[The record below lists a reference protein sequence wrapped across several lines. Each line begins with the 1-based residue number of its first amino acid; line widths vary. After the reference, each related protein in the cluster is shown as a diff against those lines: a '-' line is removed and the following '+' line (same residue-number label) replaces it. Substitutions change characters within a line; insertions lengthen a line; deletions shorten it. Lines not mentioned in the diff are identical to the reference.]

1 MQRYF
6 NTKNLLILILGIIIG
21 ILFTYNHKPAN
32 NISHDMNMTDT
43 MNGMTSGLENKYGR
57 DLEKAFLTEMIPHHE
72 GAVAMARMVIKN
84 PSADPEILKF
94 AFDIINAQSKEIDMM
109 RVWLETK
116 YK

>member
-32 NISHDMNMTDT
+32 DMSHDMSMTGT
-43 MNGMTSGLENKYGR
+43 MNSMTAGLKNKTGKE
-57 DLEKAFLTEMIPHHE
+57 LEKSFLKEMITHHE
-72 GAVAMARMVIKN
+72 GAVAMARMIIKN

-94 AFDIINAQSKEIDMM
+94 AFDIINAQSKEIEMM
-109 RVWLETK
+109 KVWLGTK

>member
-21 ILFTYNHKPAN
+21 VLFTYSHKTEV
-32 NISHDMNMTDT
+32 SHNMSMADT
-43 MNGMTSGLENKYGR
+43 MNSMTSGLENKYGR

-72 GAVAMARMVIKN
+72 GAVAMARMIIKN
-84 PSADPEILKF
+84 PSADADILKF
-94 AFDIINAQSKEIDMM
+94 AFDIINNQSKEIDVMK
-109 RVWLETK
+109 VWLETK

>member
-21 ILFTYNHKPAN
+21 VLFTYNHKPEDTM
-32 NISHDMNMTDT
+32 SHDMSMTGT
-43 MNGMTSGLENKYGR
+43 MNSMTANLENKYGR

-72 GAVAMARMVIKN
+72 GAVAMAQMIIKN

-94 AFDIINAQSKEIDMM
+94 AFDIINTQSKEIEMM
-109 RVWLETK
+109 RVWLDAG
-116 YK
+116 Y